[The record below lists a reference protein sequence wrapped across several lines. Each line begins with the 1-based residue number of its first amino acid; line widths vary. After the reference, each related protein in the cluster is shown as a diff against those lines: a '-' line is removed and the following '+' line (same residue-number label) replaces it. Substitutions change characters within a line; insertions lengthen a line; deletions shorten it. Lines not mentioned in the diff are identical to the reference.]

1 MTIGGKQ
8 PVAADAPNSFT
19 DEKVPGCYLDVM
31 MNEWLQIPSNRK
43 PPRTVRL
50 CVLIGLVCLTFL
62 VAMPGIGAVGSSA
75 PVEMGAQ
82 TD

>member
-1 MTIGGKQ
+1 
-8 PVAADAPNSFT
+8 
-19 DEKVPGCYLDVM
+19 M